1 MQIKSALAAIAC
13 ITILT
18 TSASAD
24 TPVFPLQRPV
34 ERPLDKFLPDSGV
47 KPDIKLP
54 PIPELDDKGISSR
67 LRIKVRKYEFIGNTV
82 ISSEEL
88 SKVLQEFNDKTI
100 DAEQLQKIRQLIT
113 QHYIKKGYI
122 NSGAIIPD
130 QKIDNGVIHFKI
142 IEGRLT
148 KINISGNSW
157 LNSSYLESRAHLGN
171 SGPLNVYVLRD
182 QLFMLQQD
190 PRIERLHARLSPGLR
205 PGESILDI
213 SIEEAQLMNIGLAI
227 DNYSPPSIGEGHGE
241 LVVQHQNLT
250 GAGDRVDITYTHS
263 RGLDGVSTAY
273 EYPLSAKD
281 NRLRIS
287 YAQSESLVVEEPFD
301 ILKIENRARTSTLA
315 YIYPYHKTPNASYDI
330 SMQLEQR
337 ESQTFLLEE
346 PFSFAAASP
355 DGKTRLS
362 IARMIFSWL
371 KRTPQRVVSGRFTL
385 SHGFDSNKATISD
398 IEPDGEYVSSLGQF
412 QWVERFAQQ
421 ELVLRGALQL
431 SDEPLVSMEQF
442 AIGGARTVRG
452 YRENYLVGDNGLAA
466 SVEYRFPVLSS
477 YPDYGRFQLAWF
489 ADYGRV
495 KNRDRVT
502 PSPEEIY
509 SSGVGFRWTNK
520 KRVRLGLYWAE
531 ALKEVINPGT
541 TLQDDGIH
549 LRLEMPIY

>member
-1 MQIKSALAAIAC
+1 MQNKSALAAIAC
-13 ITILT
+13 IIILT
-18 TSASAD
+18 TSAMAD
-24 TPVFPLQRPV
+24 TPVFPLQRPA
-34 ERPLDKFLPDSGV
+34 ERPLDKIIPDAGV

-54 PIPELDDKGISSR
+54 PIPEIYDKGVSSH
-67 LRIKVRKYEFIGNTV
+67 LRIKVRKFEFIGNTV

-88 SKVLQEFNDKTI
+88 STVLQEFNNKII

-113 QHYIKKGYI
+113 QYYIKKGYI
-122 NSGAIIPD
+122 NSGATIPD
-130 QKIDNGVIHFKI
+130 QKIDNGIIHFKI
-142 IEGRLT
+142 IEGRLS
-148 KINISGNSW
+148 KINVSGNSW
-157 LNSSYLESRAHLGN
+157 LNSSYLKSRAHFGN
-171 SGPLNVYVLRD
+171 AGPLNVYVLRD

-213 SIEEAQLMNIGLAI
+213 SIEEAQLLNIGLAI

-241 LVVQHQNLT
+241 LVIQHKNLT
-250 GAGDRVDITYTHS
+250 GEGDRVDITYTHS

-273 EYPLSAKD
+273 EYPLSARD
-281 NRLRIS
+281 NRLRVA

-301 ILKIENRARTSTLA
+301 ILKIENRARTSSLA
-315 YIYPYHKTPNASYDI
+315 YIHPYHKTPNANYDV
-330 SMQLEQR
+330 SLQLEQR
-337 ESQTFLLEE
+337 ESQTFLLDE
-346 PFSFAAASP
+346 PFSFSAASS

-362 IARMIFSWL
+362 IARIIFSWL

-398 IEPDGEYVSSLGQF
+398 IEPDGKYVSSLGQI

-421 ELVLRGALQL
+421 ELVLRGAVQL
-431 SDEPLVSMEQF
+431 SDDPLVSMEQF

-452 YRENYLVGDNGLAA
+452 YRENFIVGDNGLTT
-466 SVEYRFPVLSS
+466 SIEYRFPILSS

-489 ADYGRV
+489 ADYGRI
-495 KNRDRVT
+495 KNRARET
-502 PSPEEIY
+502 PGPEEIY
-509 SSGVGFRWTNK
+509 SSGVGLRWTNE
-520 KRVRLGLYWAE
+520 KRVRLELYWAE
-531 ALKEVINPGT
+531 MLKDVVNPDT